1 MHDIEGETQ
10 MKRPIGL
17 LCAIGLLTFA
27 STAWAQSPAPVMFP
41 GTGHFYQLVFA
52 GTMNFDAAKAYANS
66 LNQLGVQGHLVSI
79 TSAEEQA
86 FVASLGVPSTAW
98 IGGFQADTS
107 SEPADGWTWIDGE
120 PWSYTNWGTGEP
132 NDADGENCLHWR
144 ADNGWNDINCAN
156 AYDGLVVEYDFEN
169 VPVPTLSGW
178 LLAILTVLLLA
189 GGYALLRHRRTANAT
204 S

>member
-1 MHDIEGETQ
+1 

-52 GTMNFDAAKAYANS
+52 GTMNFDAAKAY
-66 LNQLGVQGHLVSI
+66 
-79 TSAEEQA
+79 
-86 FVASLGVPSTAW
+86 
-98 IGGFQADTS
+98 
-107 SEPADGWTWIDGE
+107 DGM
-120 PWSYTNWGTGEP
+120 
-132 NDADGENCLHWR
+132 
-144 ADNGWNDINCAN
+144 
-156 AYDGLVVEYDFEN
+156 VVEYDFEN